1 MTKRNN
7 IKIILMG
14 PQHVAQAAQVV
25 ARAFMREPMTR
36 TLNLT
41 YEQVLNDFSKP
52 VEKLASEGLSY
63 VAVDEDSGHV
73 IGACINKDY
82 TVTPVEDDDG
92 YSDSLPIFTLV
103 DELDEAAS
111 ELAGAEKDDIF
122 HLYILAVDSD
132 YAGQGVG
139 KDLALQTC
147 ELAKAKGFKRI
158 CSEVT
163 GPISQHI
170 TLNTAGFEEIA
181 RVNYHDFV
189 YQGKKV
195 FEAIPKTEVEG
206 CLMVY
211 RML

>member
-1 MTKRNN
+1 MTKKNN
-7 IKIILMG
+7 VKISLMG
-14 PQHVAQAAQVV
+14 PEHVDGAATVV

-36 TLNLT
+36 TLNLS
-41 YEQVLNDFSKP
+41 YEQVYNDFRKP
-52 VEKLASEGLSY
+52 VEKLATEGVSV
-63 VAVDEDSGHV
+63 VAIDEDSGYIV
-73 IGACINKDY
+73 GACINKDY
-82 TVTPVEDDDG
+82 RVEPVEDDNG

-103 DELDEAAS
+103 DELDEAATQLS
-111 ELAGAEKDDIF
+111 GLGKGELF

-132 YAGQGVG
+132 YAGQGIG
-139 KDLALQTC
+139 KDMAARTC
-147 ELAKAKGFKRI
+147 EIAKEKGYQHI

-170 TLNTAGFEEIA
+170 TLNILNFDEIA

-195 FEAIPKTEVEG
+195 FEPIEKSEVEG

-211 RML
+211 KAL